1 VKKLTLQ
8 AEELLVESFETGS
21 ADERLGTIQG
31 HEEPDPYDKLRP
43 LLTKPTQCP
52 CTPAF

>member
-1 VKKLTLQ
+1 MKKLILQ

-21 ADERLGTIQG
+21 ADERLGTIQA
-31 HEEPDPYDKLRP
+31 HEDTEPIDKLGP

-52 CTPAF
+52 CTPAY